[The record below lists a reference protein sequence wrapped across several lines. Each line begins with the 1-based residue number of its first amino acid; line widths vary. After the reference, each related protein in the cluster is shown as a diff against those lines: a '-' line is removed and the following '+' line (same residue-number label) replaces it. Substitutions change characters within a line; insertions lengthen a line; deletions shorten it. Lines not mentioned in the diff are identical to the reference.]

1 MTECYFPSSPF
12 QQLVLKQSAAL
23 TPLTVLQY
31 GVSLRAIDLLAADNV
46 AGGVGKVDELAGG
59 VEIQSS
65 GVHQVLDGNHVLV
78 RHLGVHV
85 HAPDDSRA
93 AFTVDQEELVV
104 WFCRGD
110 VD

>member
-1 MTECYFPSSPF
+1 MLFSLKSFPTTGFEAEC
-12 QQLVLKQSAAL
+12 SA

-31 GVSLRAIDLLAADNV
+31 GVSLRAIDLLAANNV